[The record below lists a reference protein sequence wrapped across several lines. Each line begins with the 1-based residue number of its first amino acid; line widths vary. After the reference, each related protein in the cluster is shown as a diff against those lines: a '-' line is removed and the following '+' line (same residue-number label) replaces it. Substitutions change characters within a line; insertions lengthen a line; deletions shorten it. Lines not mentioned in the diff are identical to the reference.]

1 MQKPTPY
8 KPKRCLGLL
17 TFEQTTYRELDERI
31 KNVKDFIEKHQTRNE
46 SYHTYLANLIVE
58 RTSRIGKKNAK

>member
-17 TFEQTTYRELDERI
+17 TFEQTTYKELNERI
-31 KNVKDFIEKHQTRNE
+31 KNVKGFIEKHQPRNE
-46 SYHTYLANLIVE
+46 GYKNYLANLIVE
-58 RTSRIGKKNAK
+58 RTSRIGKKK